1 MQSISQR
8 TAQMERG
15 RAEKHAI
22 AVAVLLSQLLQ
33 VTSMAHR
40 TNSPYNEVTVSE
52 YLHPILGFL

>member
-33 VTSMAHR
+33 VTKHGTSYQF
-40 TNSPYNEVTVSE
+40 P
-52 YLHPILGFL
+52 LQ